1 MEQAVFAWHE
11 FNECTVRH
19 DRRNLSFVDFAD
31 FRNGN
36 DTFDS
41 ADSGIDCRFI
51 RSGDFDFTHS
61 VFFFNSNNSTCLFLN
76 TLDNLTT
83 RANYCTD
90 KFFADCHCFDSRSV
104 RLQNRTNFR
113 LGFHDLAQDVHAA
126 FFCLCQC
133 VFKNFV

>member
-1 MEQAVFAWHE
+1 MEQTVFTRHE

-36 DTFDS
+36 DSFDG
-41 ADSGIDCRFI
+41 ADSGIDCCFI
-51 RSGDFDFTHS
+51 RSGNFDFTHS
-61 VFFFNSNNSTCLFLN
+61 VFFFNCNNGTCLFLN
-76 TLDNLTT
+76 TLDDLAA
-83 RANYCTD
+83 RADYRTD
-90 KFFADCHCFDSRSV
+90 KFFTDCHRFDSRSM
-104 RLQNRTNFR
+104 RFQIRTNFW
-113 LGFHDLAQDVHAA
+113 LSFHYLAQNVHTA